1 MSRVYAPGCALM
13 LYKPHLAEKVLAHL
27 READSSI
34 ANHLTCCHH
43 EPQLEPGSAVI
54 NTCAGCDRRYRE
66 LYDGVST
73 VSLWEV
79 LAQSDTFPFPDYDGA
94 EMAIHDA
101 CPTRT
106 EERVHV
112 AVRALL
118 GRMNIVVIEPGA
130 TRTHA
135 VCCGDS
141 FYGQLPDDQVK
152 ALMAKRAGSMPREDV
167 VVYCVSCVKA
177 MCIGGKHPRYLV
189 DLLFAESTDPGEVEP
204 SVWHGQVEEFIA
216 LSAK

>member
-1 MSRVYAPGCALM
+1 MTHVYAPGCALM
-13 LYKPHLAEKVLAHL
+13 LYKPHLAERVLAHL
-27 READSSI
+27 N
-34 ANHLTCCHH
+34 ANDAVVASLLTCCRH
-43 EPQLEPGSAVI
+43 ESNLEPGSVVI

-66 LYDGVST
+66 LYEGVST
-73 VSLWEV
+73 ISLWEV
-79 LAQSDTFPFPDYDGA
+79 LATSDTFDFPDYHGA

-112 AVRALL
+112 AVRTLL
-118 GRMNIVVIEPGA
+118 DRMNIVVVEPKS

-141 FYGQLPDDQVK
+141 FLGELPVDRVK
-152 ALMAKRAGSMPREDV
+152 DLMAKRADSMPREDV

-177 MCIGGKHPRYLV
+177 MHIGGKRPRYLV
-189 DLLFAESTDPGEVEP
+189 DLLFAEDTTPDVFEP
-204 SVWHGQVEEFIA
+204 TAWHALLDEFIA
-216 LSAK
+216 TH